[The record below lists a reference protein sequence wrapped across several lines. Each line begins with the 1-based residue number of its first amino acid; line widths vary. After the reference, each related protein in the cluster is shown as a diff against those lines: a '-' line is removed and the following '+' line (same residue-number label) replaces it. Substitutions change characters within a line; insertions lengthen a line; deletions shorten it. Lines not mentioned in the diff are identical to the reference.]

1 MGARRKPRP
10 FSFKFR
16 GAAFFSAHGSGKSA
30 ADAGGSTKR
39 AGQYCASREL
49 DGMGLLGRYV
59 FRTTMMAFI
68 ITAVTLTILVWF
80 TQVIRE
86 FDIVTNQRQS
96 VLTFLSITSLFI
108 PMLLMMI
115 APIAFVIS
123 ASHVLNKLSSDSEII
138 VMNAAGL
145 SPWRALRP
153 LLAAALVV
161 SVLVAFLA
169 IYLSPLALRDLR
181 NRVTEVRTD
190 ILTHIAQPGR
200 FTSIGGGLT
209 FHIAGRQPDGILLG
223 IFIDDRRDPKEH
235 TTILAQ
241 SGEVVKN
248 ETGAFLLLDGG
259 SVQTVE
265 AGQTDPRIVTFQ
277 RYAFDLSNFG
287 GDARTI
293 VYSAHEKF
301 FWDLFNPADP
311 SNDRATIEL
320 RNARPTGLPIISHS
334 LCGIW
339 PTCSWARRRPRGKA
353 ARWRCRDDRS
363 HYRRSSLGF
372 LSVIVGVHMP
382 ACVGPAIHRAGGAM
396 AVGLWRVSRGTAVE
410 PAPSMAKLA
419 TLMTKWLPATAP

>member
-1 MGARRKPRP
+1 
-10 FSFKFR
+10 
-16 GAAFFSAHGSGKSA
+16 
-30 ADAGGSTKR
+30 
-39 AGQYCASREL
+39 
-49 DGMGLLGRYV
+49 MGLLGRYV

-80 TQVIRE
+80 TQIIRE

-115 APIAFVIS
+115 APIALVIS

-145 SPWRALRP
+145 SPSRAMRP
-153 LLAAALVV
+153 LLAAAFVV
-161 SVLVAFLA
+161 SALVAFLA
-169 IYLSPLALRDLR
+169 IYLSPLALRELR

-235 TTILAQ
+235 NTILAQ

-287 GDARTI
+287 GGARTI
-293 VYSAHEKF
+293 VYSSHEKF
-301 FWDLFNPADP
+301 FWELFSPADAQQE
-311 SNDRATIEL
+311 SDYRAEIHDRLASPLYPIAFAVLAYMFLGPPQTTRQSRALALLGMIGAITIVRL
-320 RNARPTGLPIISHS
+320 S
-334 LCGIW
+334 
-339 PTCSWARRRPRGKA
+339 
-353 ARWRCRDDRS
+353 
-363 HYRRSSLGF
+363 GF
-372 LSVIVGVHMP
+372 LSVIVGVHTP
-382 ACVGPAIHRAGGAM
+382 LALGVQYVVLGGAI
-396 AVGLWRVSRGTAVE
+396 ATGLWRASRGTAVE
-410 PAPSMAKLA
+410 PAPAMAKLA

>member
-1 MGARRKPRP
+1 
-10 FSFKFR
+10 
-16 GAAFFSAHGSGKSA
+16 
-30 ADAGGSTKR
+30 
-39 AGQYCASREL
+39 
-49 DGMGLLGRYV
+49 MGLLGRYV

-96 VLTFLSITSLFI
+96 VITFISITSLFI

-115 APIAFVIS
+115 APIAFVIA

-145 SPWRALRP
+145 SPWHALKP

-161 SVLVAFLA
+161 SVLVGCLG
-169 IYLSPLALRDLR
+169 IYLSPLALRELR
-181 NRVTEVRTD
+181 NRITEVRTD
-190 ILTHIAQPGR
+190 ILTRIAQPGR

-209 FHIAGRQPDGILLG
+209 FHIAGRQPDGVLLG

-248 ETGAFLLLDGG
+248 ATGAFLLLDGG

-277 RYAFDLSNFG
+277 RYAFDLSNFSG
-287 GDARTI
+287 GPNNRILRSREKLLGSAKSGKRSAGKRLSGRTPRQAR
-293 VYSAHEKF
+293 VPVVSPCFRGSGVHV
-301 FWDLFNPADP
+301 LGPAADHKAEP
-311 SNDRATIEL
+311 RTGAARNDRGHH
-320 RNARPTGLPIISHS
+320 RRSP
-334 LCGIW
+334 CGFSQRHRRGAHA
-339 PTCSWARRRPRGKA
+339 PCSDCAICCADRCDRRRLLA
-353 ARWRCRDDRS
+353 NIARNSD
-363 HYRRSSLGF
+363 
-372 LSVIVGVHMP
+372 
-382 ACVGPAIHRAGGAM
+382 
-396 AVGLWRVSRGTAVE
+396 
-410 PAPSMAKLA
+410 
-419 TLMTKWLPATAP
+419 

>member
-1 MGARRKPRP
+1 
-10 FSFKFR
+10 
-16 GAAFFSAHGSGKSA
+16 
-30 ADAGGSTKR
+30 
-39 AGQYCASREL
+39 
-49 DGMGLLGRYV
+49 MGLLGRYV

-169 IYLSPLALRDLR
+169 IYLSPLALRELR

-287 GDARTI
+287 GGARTI
-293 VYSAHEKF
+293 VYSSHEKF
-301 FWDLFNPADP
+301 FWELFSPADAQQE
-311 SNDRATIEL
+311 SDYRAEIHDRLASPL
-320 RNARPTGLPIISHS
+320 YPIAFAVLAYMFLGPPQTTRQSRALALLGMIGAITVVRLS
-334 LCGIW
+334 
-339 PTCSWARRRPRGKA
+339 
-353 ARWRCRDDRS
+353 
-363 HYRRSSLGF
+363 GF

-382 ACVGPAIHRAGGAM
+382 PALGLQYVVLGGAI
-396 AVGLWRVSRGTAVE
+396 AAGLWRVSRGTAME
-410 PAPSMAKLA
+410 PAPAMAKLA
-419 TLMTKWLPATAP
+419 TLMTKWLPATAS

>member
-1 MGARRKPRP
+1 
-10 FSFKFR
+10 
-16 GAAFFSAHGSGKSA
+16 
-30 ADAGGSTKR
+30 
-39 AGQYCASREL
+39 
-49 DGMGLLGRYV
+49 MGLLGRYV

-80 TQVIRE
+80 TQIIRE

-115 APIAFVIS
+115 APIALVIS

-145 SPWRALRP
+145 SPSRAMRP
-153 LLAAALVV
+153 LLAAAFVV

-169 IYLSPLALRDLR
+169 IYLSPLALRELR

-209 FHIAGRQPDGILLG
+209 FHIAGRQPDGIMLG

-235 TTILAQ
+235 NTILAQ

-287 GDARTI
+287 GGARTI
-293 VYSAHEKF
+293 VYSSHEKF
-301 FWDLFNPADP
+301 FWELFSPADAQQE
-311 SNDRATIEL
+311 SDYRAEIHDRLASPLYPIAFAVLAYMFLGPPQTTRQSRALALLGMIGAITIVRL
-320 RNARPTGLPIISHS
+320 S
-334 LCGIW
+334 
-339 PTCSWARRRPRGKA
+339 
-353 ARWRCRDDRS
+353 
-363 HYRRSSLGF
+363 GF
-372 LSVIVGVHMP
+372 LSVIVGVHTP
-382 ACVGPAIHRAGGAM
+382 LALGVQYVVLGGAI
-396 AVGLWRVSRGTAVE
+396 ATGLWRASRGTADGACSGDGKAGGTNDEVAASDSLVSGPKKHE
-410 PAPSMAKLA
+410 GSVLRRAFVRFRD
-419 TLMTKWLPATAP
+419 